1 MSGYSVAKGRVAGV
15 IALWRFLKSRDS
27 GVPLKLLV
35 LAAALYVIL
44 PTDLVPDIVPFAGWL
59 DDVGIVALVTTFLAG
74 AYEKRKARKG
84 ADAASQSASREEPG
98 PTR

>member
-1 MSGYSVAKGRVAGV
+1 
-15 IALWRFLKSRDS
+15 LKSRDS
-27 GVPLKLLV
+27 GVPLKMLV

-74 AYEKRKARKG
+74 AYEKRKAKS
-84 ADAASQSASREEPG
+84 AAPASESASREEPR

>member
-1 MSGYSVAKGRVAGV
+1 M
-15 IALWRFLKSRDS
+15 WRFLKSRDS
-27 GVPLKLLV
+27 GVPLKMLV

-44 PTDLVPDIVPFAGWL
+44 PTDLLPDVVPFAGWL

-74 AYEKRKARKG
+74 AYEKRKAQKS
-84 ADAASQSASREEPG
+84 ADTASQNASREEPR